1 MLNSTVLVLNR
12 SYLPI
17 HVTTAKRA
25 FCLIYQG
32 TALAVNGNYET
43 FDFCAWRT
51 LPVNGDENVG
61 TPSGSIRLPR
71 VIVLLS
77 YDRVPKRHVR
87 YSRLNIFARD
97 KFTCQYCGEAPHR
110 SKLNLDH
117 VVPRSLGGR
126 TTWENVVC
134 SCVECNRRKGGRTPA
149 QARLRLMRKPV
160 RPRWTPVI
168 QHAVRSI
175 RYDEW
180 RPFLHIVEDR
190 RANVVDDR
198 RANNVD
204 DRNEGYRKV
213 AGE

>member
-1 MLNSTVLVLNR
+1 MLNSNVLVLNR

-17 HVTTAKRA
+17 HVTTVRRA
-25 FCLIYQG
+25 FSLIYQG
-32 TALAVNGNYET
+32 TALAVNVNYET
-43 FDFCAWRT
+43 FDFEAWVET
-51 LPVNGDENVG
+51 TDGGPGDSVG
-61 TPSGSIRLPR
+61 MPSGRVRAPR

-97 KFTCQYCGEAPHR
+97 KFTCQYCGVRPHR
-110 SKLNLDH
+110 SELNLDH
-117 VVPRSLGGR
+117 VIPRSLGGR

-149 QARLRLMRKPV
+149 QARLRLTRRPV

-168 QHAVRSI
+168 HNAVQAV

-180 RPFLHIVEDR
+180 RPFLHIV
-190 RANVVDDR
+190 DDR
-198 RANNVD
+198 G
-204 DRNEGYRKV
+204 EGYRK
-213 AGE
+213 ASGQ